1 MRHCFITG
9 WMVWQAHYRENT
21 YLMVKMIEI
30 NHEIILQGGGYQ
42 NVEVDTQSRDV
53 ALELYDFMVRLRRM
67 QLALMEEYH
76 PADEMRCPIHF
87 CVGQEAVPAALSRV
101 ISTSDYLLS
110 HHRSHGYFL
119 AKGGNLKELFSEI
132 YGKATGTNGGFA
144 GSQEISKV
152 DLNFYSGAI
161 ITGMVA
167 IAVGVALANQ
177 NLGKQNITFACHG
190 DGATEEGAFWEAVS
204 FAALKRLPMIF
215 ICENNRY
222 STYSPQNKRQAIDN
236 IHHRVATFGLSSHAI
251 FGNDVFSV
259 LTTLQSAVEHVR
271 NGGGPVFIE
280 AYTYR
285 QFGHVGPEDDDYIG
299 YRSPEERKFWLQNC
313 PILLLEN
320 ALVQKAFLDPE
331 LRRILEERMDKEIA
345 EAFAYAKQSRFP
357 EIPAEWE
364 KLNCHA
370 ETPLADALLAD
381 CTVDDTFNGDQI
393 ETKLMPY

>member
-1 MRHCFITG
+1 M
-9 WMVWQAHYRENT
+9 WQVHYRENT
-21 YLMVKMIEI
+21 HLVVELDEM
-30 NHEIILQGGGYQ
+30 NHEMILRRGQYQ
-42 NVEVDTQSRDV
+42 NVEVDTQSRDI
-53 ALELYDFMVRLRRM
+53 ALELYAFMVRLRRM

-119 AKGGNLKELFSEI
+119 AKGGNLNELFAEI
-132 YGKATGTNGGFA
+132 YGKTTGTNGGFA

-167 IAVGVALANQ
+167 IAMGVAFANQ
-177 NLGKQNITFACHG
+177 YLDKQSITFACHG

-204 FAALKRLPMIF
+204 LAALKRLPVIF
-215 ICENNRY
+215 ICENNGY

-236 IHHRVATFGLSSHAI
+236 IHQRVAAFGLRSHAI

-259 LTTLQSAVEHVR
+259 LTTLQSAVAHVR
-271 NGGGPVFIE
+271 CGAGPVFIE

-285 QFGHVGPEDDDYIG
+285 HYGHVGPEDDDYIG
-299 YRSPEERKFWLQNC
+299 YRPEEERRAWMQNC
-313 PILLLEN
+313 PVTLLEN
-320 ALVQKAFLDPE
+320 ALVQRAFLD
-331 LRRILEERMDKEIA
+331 RKMKRILEDRIDEEIA
-345 EAFAYAKQSRFP
+345 EAFTYAKQSRFP

-364 KLNCHA
+364 GLNCNTA
-370 ETPLADALLAD
+370 TPLADALLAD
-381 CTVDDTFNGDQI
+381 CTVDDTFNGDQT